1 MGSEVARVLGVT
13 NVMSSLLFF
22 FGLLS
27 SLLFP
32 LIPESLWCE
41 LLIVGTYFPEI

>member
-13 NVMSSLLFF
+13 NVMSSLLLF

-27 SLLFP
+27 SLEGHP
-32 LIPESLWCE
+32 SHDWSGSSSIPWSAL
-41 LLIVGTYFPEI
+41 VR